1 MTPILHESMLCATLA
16 FEKVFFCQKFSNSF
30 GSKAKYTQLTPTL
43 HPTYTPSSPSSLK
56 WHRAL
61 IPGRSHT
68 DLAILG
74 SAIRLCLTL
83 PFFALLYLTLPYL
96 RYSALLC
103 RTLPEVYP
111 RSTRGLPDVYPRY
124 TRGIPE
130 VKATVAEMADS
141 CEISGRSRRNELR
154 AVLFS
159 LGERPHA
166 HSCEICP
173 RSHRNQASL
182 PLWSSNNEVFCVHL

>member
-74 SAIRLCLTL
+74 SAHRKPHCLKT
-83 PFFALLYLTLPYL
+83 
-96 RYSALLC
+96 
-103 RTLPEVYP
+103 
-111 RSTRGLPDVYPRY
+111 
-124 TRGIPE
+124 
-130 VKATVAEMADS
+130 TVAETLDS
-141 CEISGRSRRNELR
+141 CEISGRSRRNGHGVSRPMKKVPR
-154 AVLFS
+154 A
-159 LGERPHA
+159 A
-166 HSCEICP
+166 HSCEICL
-173 RSHRNQASL
+173 RSHRNQPSL
-182 PLWSSNNEVFCVHL
+182 PLWPSPRVYLGYTSGIPQVYLRYTSGRPQVDLR